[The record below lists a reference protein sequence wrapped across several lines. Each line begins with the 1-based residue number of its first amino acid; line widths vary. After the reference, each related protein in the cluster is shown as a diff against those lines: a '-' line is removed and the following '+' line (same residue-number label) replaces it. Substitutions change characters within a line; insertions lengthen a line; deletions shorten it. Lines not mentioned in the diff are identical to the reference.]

1 MEFGTHVKTFTS
13 KKGDEVIFR
22 YPLPEDFTAIW
33 GYACDLAA
41 EDTFVEISGPPPT
54 EEEERNWFDEVL
66 ESIARKNA
74 IYIHVWV
81 GKQLVGSG
89 RVIRG
94 KYRHAHVG
102 HVGISLSPG
111 YRDGGIGTELFR
123 TLIDQARALGLRI
136 LELSCYENNPRALHV
151 YEKLGFQKIGILPGA
166 VLFKGEYIGE
176 VKMYLPL

>member
-1 MEFGTHVKTFTS
+1 MNGKIIKTFIS
-13 KKGDEVIFR
+13 KKGHEVVFR
-22 YPLPEDFTAIW
+22 LPLPEDFAAIW

-54 EEEERNWFDEVL
+54 EEEERKWFDEVL

-81 GKQLVGSG
+81 GNQLAGSG

-102 HVGISLSPG
+102 HVGISLSPA

-123 TLIDQARALGLRI
+123 TLIDQARALGLHI
-136 LELSCYENNPRALHV
+136 LELSCYENNPRALHM
-151 YEKLGFQKIGILPGA
+151 YEKLGFKTIGIMPGA
-166 VLFKGEYIGE
+166 VAWKGGYVGE